1 MTGDDRLNAATADAG
16 AAPAGSRAALARA
29 AAERRCILTGET
41 APRRGL
47 IRLALAPD
55 GGIIADVGGRLP
67 GRGAWINADRAL
79 FDSVAARGRLR
90 GALARALRTQ
100 QFHLAD
106 DLGLRIEQALARRL
120 LDRLGLENRAGNL
133 VMGAGRVREALART
147 ALAGRSGRRVHLLLH
162 AADARPDGADRLD
175 GMARAVAE
183 TIDTAIAH
191 QRLPFDRDALSAAL
205 GRDNVVHVAA
215 MDDGAAARI
224 AADLARWQGMAGTG
238 TAAAA
243 AEPADTASAT
253 NFAGGRQRSDVAPG
267 PSEGH

>member
-1 MTGDDRLNAATADAG
+1 MTGNDRLSAATADAG
-16 AAPAGSRAALARA
+16 AALAGGAGQPVRA
-29 AAERRCILTGET
+29 AAERRCILTGQT
-41 APRRGL
+41 APRDGL

-55 GGIIADVGGRLP
+55 GGIIADVAGRLP
-67 GRGAWINADRAL
+67 GRGAWISADRAL

-106 DLGLRIEQALARRL
+106 DLGPQIEQALARRL

-133 VMGAGRVREALART
+133 VMGADRVREALART
-147 ALAGRSGRRVHLLLH
+147 ALAGRGARRVHLVLH

-175 GMARAVAE
+175 GMARAVGE
-183 TIDTAIAH
+183 TIDAAIGH
-191 QRLPFDRDALSAAL
+191 RHLPFDRDALSAAL
-205 GRDNVVHVAA
+205 GRDNVVHVAV

-224 AADLARWQGMAGTG
+224 AADLARWQGMAGTD
-238 TAAAA
+238 AAA
-243 AEPADTASAT
+243 PADTAPAT
-253 NFAGGRQRSDVAPG
+253 NFAGGWQRSDVAPG